1 MLIKN
6 KTTTGNGKSALR
18 RGGHIIYTL
27 NPDFSTGCEKNRE
40 KAKKKTFFYNFRLDK
55 QLFEGYL
62 IQHTQNVAG

>member
-27 NPDFSTGCEKNRE
+27 NPAFSTGCEKKRE
-40 KAKKKTFFYNFRLDK
+40 KAKKQD
-55 QLFEGYL
+55 G
-62 IQHTQNVAG
+62 